1 VLIHAVLDSNVIISG
16 LLFGGIPS
24 RIINLAMTGKFIC
37 YTSPDILDEIRGVL
51 SRPKFNLSTDEVTYL
66 TTELENLFVITFP
79 KVKIRAVEKD
89 PDDDM
94 ILECAIE
101 SNADLIVSGDSH
113 LLELGQWQGINIKN
127 PVEAMTL
134 FEKL

>member
-1 VLIHAVLDSNVIISG
+1 M
-16 LLFGGIPS
+16 
-24 RIINLAMTGKFIC
+24 NLAMTGKFIC

-79 KVKIRAVEKD
+79 KVKIRAVKKD

>member
-1 VLIHAVLDSNVIISG
+1 MLIHAVLDSNVIISG

-79 KVKIRAVEKD
+79 KVKIRAVKKD

-127 PVEAMTL
+127 PVDAMTL

>member
-24 RIINLAMTGKFIC
+24 RIMNLAMTGKFIC

-79 KVKIRAVEKD
+79 KVKIRAVKKD

>member
-24 RIINLAMTGKFIC
+24 RIMNLAMTGKFIC

-79 KVKIRAVEKD
+79 KVKIRAVKKD

-127 PVEAMTL
+127 PVDAMTL

>member
-37 YTSPDILDEIRGVL
+37 YTSSDILDEIRGVL

-79 KVKIRAVEKD
+79 KVKIRAVKKD